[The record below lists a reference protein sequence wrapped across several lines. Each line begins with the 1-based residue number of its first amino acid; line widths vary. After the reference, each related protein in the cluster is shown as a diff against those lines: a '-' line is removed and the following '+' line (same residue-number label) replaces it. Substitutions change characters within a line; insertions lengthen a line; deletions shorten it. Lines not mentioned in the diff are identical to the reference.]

1 MQLPDIDSEYLELQL
16 YIKLNTLPAEIQDTD
31 FDDYE
36 LSDTDESTEDAEA
49 VLEEEIVDSDI
60 TSEEETPIES
70 AIIGGADA
78 PTTIILRKNQ
88 NDNAYAEDSEDYM
101 TEGSGIYNEESDDEW
116 TAVGDKIKIQI
127 K

>member
-16 YIKLNTLPAEIQDTD
+16 YIKLNTLPAEIQDID

-36 LSDTDESTEDAEA
+36 LSDTDEATEDAEV
-49 VLEEEIVDSDI
+49 VLEEEIIDNDV

-88 NDNAYAEDSEDYM
+88 NDNAYTDGSDDYATEDSGTYD
-101 TEGSGIYNEESDDEW
+101 EESNDEW
-116 TAVGDKIKIQI
+116 TAVGEKIKIRI

>member
-36 LSDTDESTEDAEA
+36 LPDTDESTEDAEA
-49 VLEEEIVDSDI
+49 ILEEEIVDSDI
-60 TSEEETPIES
+60 TSKEETPIES
-70 AIIGGADA
+70 AIISADYA
-78 PTTIILRKNQ
+78 PTTIRLQKNQ
-88 NDNAYAEDSEDYM
+88 NDNAY
-101 TEGSGIYNEESDDEW
+101 TEESDDYATEDNGIYDEESNDEW
-116 TAVGDKIKIQI
+116 TAMGDKIKIQI